1 MQLAFDEGTD
11 REVFQKAFT
20 TRGEFVLAARG
31 VVRERTSKN
40 MEIPTGEIE
49 IEVREL
55 RVLAKSETPP
65 FEIVEDSNVKEDT
78 RLKYRYLDLRRPN
91 LQRNLIARHKLVKI
105 AHDYFD
111 RNGFLEIETPD
122 LIASTPEGARDYL
135 VPSRVF
141 QGELFRAAAVP
152 AAVQAA
158 FDALR
163 L

>member
-1 MQLAFDEGTD
+1 MAETMAGLKRTHYCGTLRPEHIGQEVVVCGWVQRQRDLGQLIFIDLRDRTGIVQLAFDEGTD

-65 FEIVEDSNVKEDT
+65 FEIVEDSNVKED
-78 RLKYRYLDLRRPN
+78 K
-91 LQRNLIARHKLVKI
+91 
-105 AHDYFD
+105 
-111 RNGFLEIETPD
+111 
-122 LIASTPEGARDYL
+122 
-135 VPSRVF
+135 
-141 QGELFRAAAVP
+141 
-152 AAVQAA
+152 
-158 FDALR
+158 
-163 L
+163 